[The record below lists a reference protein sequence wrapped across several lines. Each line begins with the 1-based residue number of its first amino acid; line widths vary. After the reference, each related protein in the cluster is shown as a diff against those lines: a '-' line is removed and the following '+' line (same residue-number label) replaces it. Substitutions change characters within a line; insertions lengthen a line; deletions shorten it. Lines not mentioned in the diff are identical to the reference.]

1 MRRML
6 FAALLLLASVPLA
19 SAQSLNL
26 IKVET
31 CGTGDYSAPLLTVDR
46 AGILC
51 TAGTGHTYTTGIP
64 AYTGYSSPTDF
75 FSIRGASDKIIKIIG
90 IRLSGSATGN
100 NNVDVALL
108 KRSTANSGGS
118 PTTATI
124 TPLDSTNPAPSA
136 TVVTYGA
143 APTLGTLVGPVC
155 ACQLEVPARTG
166 VGGYILE
173 WQFNRNGAGPI
184 ILRDASEMLTLNLY
198 GTTLPAG
205 TNLNITVTWTE
216 E

>member
-1 MRRML
+1 ML
-6 FAALLLLASVPLA
+6 FAALVLLASAPLA
-19 SAQSLNL
+19 NAQTPNL
-26 IKVET
+26 IKVDT
-31 CGTGDYSAPLLTVDR
+31 CGTGDYNAAFLTVDR

-51 TAGTGHTYTTGIP
+51 TAGAGHTYATGIA
-64 AYTGYSSPTDF
+64 AYAGYSSPTDF
-75 FSIRGASDKIIKIIG
+75 FSIRGAAGKTIKIIG

-100 NNVDVALL
+100 NNIDVALL
-108 KRSTANSGGS
+108 KRSTANTGGT

-124 TPLDSTNPAPSA
+124 TPLDSSNPAPSA

-155 ACQLEVPARTG
+155 ACQLEIPARTG

-184 ILRDASEMLTLNLY
+184 VLRDASEMLALNLY

-205 TNLNITVTWTE
+205 SNLNITVTWTE

>member
-1 MRRML
+1 MRRL
-6 FAALLLLASVPLA
+6 LLAALLVLASIPFA
-19 SAQSLNL
+19 RAQSLNL
-26 IKVET
+26 IKVDT
-31 CGTGDYSAPLLTVDR
+31 CGTGDYNAPLLTVDK

-51 TAGTGHTYTTGIP
+51 TASTGHTYATGIP

-75 FSIRGASDKIIKIIG
+75 FSIRGAAGKIIKIIG

-124 TPLDSTNPAPSA
+124 TPLDSTNPTPSA
-136 TVVTYGA
+136 TVVTYGS

-155 ACQLEVPARTG
+155 ACQLEIPARTG

-184 ILRDASEMLTLNLY
+184 ILRDANEMLTLNLY